1 MLMLFPDLVAL
12 QYVGGRELEE
22 AGQGA

>member
-1 MLMLFPDLVAL
+1 MLMLFPALVAL

>member
-12 QYVGGRELEE
+12 QYVGGRELED